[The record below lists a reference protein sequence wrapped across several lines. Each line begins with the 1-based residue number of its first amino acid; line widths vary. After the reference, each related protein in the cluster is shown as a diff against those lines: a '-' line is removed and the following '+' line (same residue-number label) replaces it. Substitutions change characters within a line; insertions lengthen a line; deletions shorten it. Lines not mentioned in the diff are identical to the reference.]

1 MRPQGEDTPV
11 RVADALGVLFAAL
24 LVFFEI
30 RHAINGGDP
39 FARTSGLVEQGLMAV
54 SAFGFAIVLTRLD
67 AARANIVFRIASLAA
82 GALGGL
88 AAAFGLIVFANP
100 FFTNDTLEGGTIIN
114 GLLLGYLLPSLLAGV
129 LALIARGVRPIWYWG
144 GAAVLAAVL
153 GLAYVFLEVRVFA
166 MGERLGFW
174 DHGFRLGELGVDAS
188 ISLALAWVAG
198 LVDRRAAYVMFGLAA
213 LIAVPGLCGM
223 VNPLLTNLEVGG
235 GGVLNTLLIAYLL
248 PALLCVALARQLE
261 APAPRIAAILWLF
274 AYVTLETRRL
284 FAGAWMGLDN
294 EFSKSEIY
302 AYSAVWLALG
312 VALLV
317 YGVWRASRETRY
329 ASAFFVFATTL
340 KVFLY
345 DFSGLEGVLRALS
358 FIGLGLALIGIGL
371 VYQRFVFAP
380 RRVPTTE

>member
-1 MRPQGEDTPV
+1 
-11 RVADALGVLFAAL
+11 
-24 LVFFEI
+24 
-30 RHAINGGDP
+30 
-39 FARTSGLVEQGLMAV
+39 
-54 SAFGFAIVLTRLD
+54 
-67 AARANIVFRIASLAA
+67 
-82 GALGGL
+82 
-88 AAAFGLIVFANP
+88 
-100 FFTNDTLEGGTIIN
+100 
-114 GLLLGYLLPSLLAGV
+114 
-129 LALIARGVRPIWYWG
+129 
-144 GAAVLAAVL
+144 
-153 GLAYVFLEVRVFA
+153 
-166 MGERLGFW
+166 
-174 DHGFRLGELGVDAS
+174 
-188 ISLALAWVAG
+188 
-198 LVDRRAAYVMFGLAA
+198 
-213 LIAVPGLCGM
+213 M